1 MIKTFKYLINFLL
14 MLKHKMEEVNL
25 SNSRLDI
32 KFAYVGSN
40 EIQIITKLS
49 RKICMS
55 IAFTKEVKCLSVFK
69 VLFLRMIKIQG
80 EREKENLKLKSD

>member
-1 MIKTFKYLINFLL
+1 MIKTLKYLINFLL

-25 SNSRLDI
+25 SNSHLDI

-55 IAFTKEVKCLSVFK
+55 IAFTKEVQCLSVFK
-69 VLFLRMIKIQG
+69 VLFFLRMIKIQG
-80 EREKENLKLKSD
+80 ERERELKVKK